1 MRYDRV
7 TKLLHIGMALAVL
20 TQLACS
26 EFMERPHLHP
36 KHVRTALESGMYEV
50 HEWVG
55 IAAFALV
62 LLRIIW
68 GFVGPEKRSWARLF
82 PWLSAEG
89 RADMARRI
97 KEEVPGWFMG
107 RIPDDPNNPLAGSIH
122 GLGLLTVLGM
132 TVTGLVIFLGMGEN
146 GEAGSLVKSVMEIHA
161 DVLGN
166 LIWAYVIGHV
176 GMAMIHKVLGH
187 DLVREMFTLKG

>member
-7 TKLLHIGMALAVL
+7 TKLLHIGIALAVL

-26 EFMERPHLHP
+26 EFMRHPHPHP
-36 KHVRTALESGMYEV
+36 KHVRTALEAGMYEV

-62 LLRIIW
+62 VLRIIW

-82 PWLSAEG
+82 PWFSSDG
-89 RADMARRI
+89 RAEMARQLR
-97 KEEVPGWFMG
+97 EEVPGWFMG
-107 RIPDDPNNPLAGSIH
+107 RISDDPNSALAGSIH

-132 TVTGLVIFLGMGEN
+132 ASTGLFIFLTMGED
-146 GEAGSLVKSVMEIHA
+146 GTVDSLTHTVMEIHA

-176 GMAMIHKVLGH
+176 GMAMIHKLLGH

>member
-1 MRYDRV
+1 MPYDRI

-26 EFMERPHLHP
+26 EFMKHPHPHP
-36 KHVRTALESGMYEV
+36 KHARTALEAGMYEV

-55 IAAFALV
+55 IAALVLV
-62 LLRIIW
+62 LLRIVW
-68 GFVGPEKRSWARLF
+68 GFVGPEKQSWARLF
-82 PWLSAEG
+82 PWASATG

-97 KEEVPGWFMG
+97 REEVPGWFKG
-107 RIPDDPNNPLAGSIH
+107 RLSDDPNNPLAGTVH

-132 TVTGLVIFLGMGEN
+132 AGSGFFIFLTMGEDGTVN
-146 GEAGSLVKSVMEIHA
+146 SFTHTVMEVHA

-176 GMAMIHKVLGH
+176 GMAVIHKRLGH
-187 DLVREMFTLKG
+187 DLVRQMFTLKG